1 MGCAQTSPSVISP
14 SHIPIE
20 RLYDNE
26 KYPSPPNQIPIE
38 QLYDNEGYPSTKAP
52 PVVIITAPPI
62 PAYVKSALKKPNSD
76 GRGVTEGLSFFN
88 RKPPPFN
95 KSVNFDEQV
104 LVKSR
109 TPTPNKIWYEKPS
122 STMPKRK
129 HPGNDDDDYDYDD
142 EEIESI
148 SSDEEE
154 ENDEQINTESQIPTL
169 RSPTLLSQRNQANTL
184 WHNTNTIGSMPTTN
198 TMLENESFSS
208 TMQQSPFNMN
218 IYPTEIPISLPINRI
233 KVRRRLP
240 NFGPPQIAPAPSYQS
255 SPQSLTVP
263 PYQSPTRPS
272 TVPPYQIPTQS
283 STVPPYQIPTQS
295 STVPP
300 YQIPTQ
306 SSSNPPY
313 QIPTQSSTASAYQI
327 PTQSST
333 NPPYQSSVQPP
344 NLLSYQ
350 SPIQRTL
357 SNANAALIK
366 HQPTLTNGES
376 SLQTAYYAVNRH
388 PKENVT

>member
-20 RLYDNE
+20 RSYDNE
-26 KYPSPPNQIPIE
+26 NYPLPPNQIPIE
-38 QLYDNEGYPSTKAP
+38 QLPDNEGYPSTKAP
-52 PVVIITAPPI
+52 PVVIITAPPT

-154 ENDEQINTESQIPTL
+154 ENNEQINTESQIPTL
-169 RSPTLLSQRNQANTL
+169 RSPTLLLQPNQANSL
-184 WHNTNTIGSMPTTN
+184 WHNPNTIGFMPTTN

-218 IYPTEIPISLPINRI
+218 TYATETSIPLPINRI

-255 SPQSLTVP
+255 SLQSLTVP
-263 PYQSPTRPS
+263 PYQSLTRPS
-272 TVPPYQIPTQS
+272 TVP
-283 STVPPYQIPTQS
+283 
-295 STVPP
+295 
-300 YQIPTQ
+300 
-306 SSSNPPY
+306 
-313 QIPTQSSTASAYQI
+313 AYQI
-327 PTQSST
+327 PTQASFVS
-333 NPPYQSSVQPP
+333 PYQSSVQSPP
-344 NLLSYQ
+344 LLSYQ
-350 SPIQRTL
+350 PPRQRAS
-357 SNANAALIK
+357 SNPNPALIE
-366 HQPTLTNGES
+366 HQPTLTSSES
-376 SLQTAYYAVNRH
+376 LPRTAHYAVNRH
-388 PKENVT
+388 PIENAT